1 MKKAKNAGTL
11 AGAFDGVITVSTG
24 AALAA
29 RTTCSFDKRRRMPR
43 RGAYSTA
50 HAGQAA
56 RVPSKV
62 NTPTE
67 VPIAFGPTIASA
79 VTPVAVESAAYIF
92 CLQRRVV
99 CDVHDELEHSAPSD
113 AVGEGSEAPKFM
125 PIIVKLELLPM
136 LAGAFD
142 GVAPESTGAAHAAHK
157 VAAKQSF
164 MLNGIVAGQAALY
177 RRI

>member
-11 AGAFDGVITVSTG
+11 AGAFDDGITVSTG

-142 GVAPESTGAAHAAHK
+142 GVAPESTGAALGACNICPQKRHEC
-157 VAAKQSF
+157 
-164 MLNGIVAGQAALY
+164 
-177 RRI
+177 